1 MKTFDVIIIGGG
13 NAALCAAI
21 SAGEGGTAVLLIERA
36 PHANRGGNSSFSG
49 GAFRVAY
56 EGIDDLRQLM
66 PDLMPEEIARSD
78 FGVYPE
84 QQFYDELASLSQYRA
99 DADLLDTVTGAS
111 LATLTWMT

>member
-1 MKTFDVIIIGGG
+1 
-13 NAALCAAI
+13 
-21 SAGEGGTAVLLIERA
+21 
-36 PHANRGGNSSFSG
+36 SSFSG

-111 LATLTWMT
+111 LATLTWMTRQGVRFVPIFGRQAFKVGERFKFWGGLTIEVSG